1 MTEWNNTW
9 QLNFNSDKCEVMR
22 ITHQKDFSLPDYN
35 LSGKKLKVVNEFKD
49 LGVIMTSNLSWSN
62 QVASSVKKAN
72 RILGLIKRTVGSFT
86 STSTF
91 TTLYKSLVRPL
102 LEYAAPVWSPHLV
115 KDIQALEAV
124 QRRAS
129 RLALKQRR
137 GEMPYEDR
145 CELLKWNTLEKR
157 REFLSL
163 VECYKTVF
171 GLNGISFAE
180 VFEYKQYRATRTNHA
195 YTLYPKRPRIN
206 CFKHSF
212 FVRII
217 SLWNNLPRSVVEVY
231 NIKNF
236 KNNLKLHMKL
246 H

>member
-1 MTEWNNTW
+1 MTEWTNTW

-86 STSTF
+86 PTSTF

-102 LEYAAPVWSPHLV
+102 LEYAAPVCSPHLM

-137 GEMPYEDR
+137 GNAKMK
-145 CELLKWNTLEKR
+145 CFT
-157 REFLSL
+157 
-163 VECYKTVF
+163 KTDV
-171 GLNGISFAE
+171 N
-180 VFEYKQYRATRTNHA
+180 Y
-195 YTLYPKRPRIN
+195 
-206 CFKHSF
+206 
-212 FVRII
+212 
-217 SLWNNLPRSVVEVY
+217 
-231 NIKNF
+231 
-236 KNNLKLHMKL
+236 
-246 H
+246 

>member
-1 MTEWNNTW
+1 MESRVPLNADDTKVYRGLIDLEKDKQILHESDLDRMTEWTNTW

-115 KDIQALEAV
+115 KDI
-124 QRRAS
+124 
-129 RLALKQRR
+129 
-137 GEMPYEDR
+137 
-145 CELLKWNTLEKR
+145 
-157 REFLSL
+157 
-163 VECYKTVF
+163 YK
-171 GLNGISFAE
+171 
-180 VFEYKQYRATRTNHA
+180 H
-195 YTLYPKRPRIN
+195 
-206 CFKHSF
+206 
-212 FVRII
+212 
-217 SLWNNLPRSVVEVY
+217 
-231 NIKNF
+231 
-236 KNNLKLHMKL
+236 
-246 H
+246 